1 MAKIYAAKIRNHA
14 TNPAT
19 GKEWCIEDVPSWW
32 REDVAKLL
40 EEE

>member
-19 GKEWCIEDVPSWW
+19 GKQSGIEAVPYRW
-32 REDVAKLL
+32 REDVAKRQA
-40 EEE
+40 EA